1 METPTEMGARWRY
14 ERGEGRFK
22 HRWRH
27 DHAGFDPSERG
38 PVGKCPCHVTEA
50 IAEEILNT
58 KAVPYF
64 EWEGSAFPDRLYAVY
79 QGAIYEAVPT
89 RPGVSY
95 HAYPWRG
102 DLPGR
107 PGLPRRIL
115 RRLRDQAD
123 QNDEHKAFE
132 QWLKKYGGPGV

>member
-1 METPTEMGARWRY
+1 MVTNWRY

-22 HRWRH
+22 HRWSH
-27 DHAGFDPSERG
+27 DHAGFSPSGRG
-38 PVGKCPCHVTEA
+38 PVGKCPSHVTES

-58 KAVPYF
+58 TAIPFF
-64 EWEGSAFPDRLYAVY
+64 ELEESPFPERFYAVY
-79 QGAIYEAVPT
+79 RGVIYEAVPT
-89 RPGVSY
+89 QPGVSY

-123 QNDEHKAFE
+123 QNDERKALE
-132 QWLKKYGGPGV
+132 QWLKKYGGPGS